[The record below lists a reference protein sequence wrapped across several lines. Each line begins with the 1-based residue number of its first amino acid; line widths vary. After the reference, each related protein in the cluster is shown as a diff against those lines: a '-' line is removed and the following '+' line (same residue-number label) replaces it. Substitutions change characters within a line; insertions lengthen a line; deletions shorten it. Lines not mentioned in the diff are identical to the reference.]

1 MNRLVQQT
9 STNRERTETVTGV
22 AAAQTPVVCKVE
34 ELCQREIM
42 PSASA
47 DSLIARNTGSFNARE
62 NNFSGNEMG
71 RNVGES
77 LNKLR

>member
-47 DSLIARNTGSFNARE
+47 DSLIGIQAASTR
-62 NNFSGNEMG
+62 G
-71 RNVGES
+71 RITFPETRWEGTLV
-77 LNKLR
+77 KA